1 MNRRF
6 NRSFT
11 TFGFLILA
19 AVLIAGMNIDAWAS
33 PPDPV
38 RPLLVYGVVRF
49 DGLIEAGG
57 GFSVT
62 RQPGDGIYVITFT
75 DAAGHNYDPNACTA
89 TPVNRQC
96 ISAVLYHDLTVSGEL
111 EVQTSFGPLLEPT
124 DCGFTIICIK

>member
-19 AVLIAGMNIDAWAS
+19 AVLIAGMDINAWAA

-38 RPLLVYGVVRF
+38 PPLLVYGVVRF
-49 DGLIEAGG
+49 DGLIVAGG

-62 RQPGDGIYVITFT
+62 QPQAGNYVITFT
-75 DAAGHNYDPNACTA
+75 GISGRDYDPKACVA
-89 TPVNRQC
+89 TPVNPQC
-96 ISAVLYHDLTVSGEL
+96 ISAVVYPDSTVSGEL
-111 EVQTSFGPLLEPT
+111 EVQMDSFEGLPES
-124 DCGFTIICIK
+124 CGFTIICIK